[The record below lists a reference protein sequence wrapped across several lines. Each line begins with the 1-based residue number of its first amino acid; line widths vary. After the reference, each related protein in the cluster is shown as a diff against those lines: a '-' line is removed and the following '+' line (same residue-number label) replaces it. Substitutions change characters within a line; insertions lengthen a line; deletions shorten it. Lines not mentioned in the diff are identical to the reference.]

1 MKQQLLLL
9 EDVDGLG
16 RSGDVVT
23 AKPGFIR
30 NFLLPQQMAVIADKR
45 TLKMQARLK
54 AEREKRALVDRKE
67 AEGVA
72 EQIKDLVIVTEVKV
86 DPDGKMYG
94 SVTSLDIARLLQ
106 GKGYQL
112 ERKNVLILQP
122 LKTLGTHTVSLRLK
136 EGVPASFKL
145 EIQPE
150 GGVLPQKKVEKVE
163 AIVEAATEEAAEEP
177 SEE

>member
-30 NFLLPQQMAVIADKR
+30 NFLLPQQKAVIADKH

-54 AEREKRALVDRKE
+54 AEREKKALVDRKE
-67 AEGVA
+67 SAELA
-72 EQIKDLVIVTEVKV
+72 EKIKDMVIVTEVKV

-94 SVTSLDIARLLQ
+94 SVTTLDIARLLQ

-112 ERKNVLILQP
+112 ERKNILIPQP
-122 LKTLGTHTVSLRLK
+122 LKNLGSHTINLKLK
-136 EGVPASFKL
+136 EGVPASFTL

-150 GGVLPQKKVEKVE
+150 GGILPQKKTVAQPAE
-163 AIVEAATEEAAEEP
+163 AQSEDTSSTEE
-177 SEE
+177 

>member
-30 NFLLPQQMAVIADKR
+30 NFLLPQKKAVTADKR

-54 AEREKRALVDRKE
+54 EEREKRASVDRKE
-67 AEGVA
+67 AEEFAAKLQGFV
-72 EQIKDLVIVTEVKV
+72 LTTEVKI

-94 SVTSLDIARLLQ
+94 SVTALDVARLLQ
-106 GKGYQL
+106 GKGYEL
-112 ERKNVLILQP
+112 EKKNVVLLQP
-122 LKTLGTHTVSLRLK
+122 IRVLGTHTINLKLK
-136 EGVPASFKL
+136 EGVPATFSL

-150 GGVLPQKKVEKVE
+150 GGPLPQKPP
-163 AIVEAATEEAAEEP
+163 AAETPP
-177 SEE
+177 SAQ